1 MNIQRKPKKILFQ
14 ALIISKKIYGKRK
27 VQGIES
33 DPFLQIEEKTFY
45 WSRLNGKKRKKVT
58 NQLLTKWTNIKR
70 CRTFETFKEGYSLWR
85 VEIGDGRNTASCIC
99 PKFGLYGCC
108 KHVLVA
114 LVKLNKL
121 SIPEEY
127 SKKKIVKEN
136 KKRGRAEKAGPSLN
150 KD

>member
-1 MNIQRKPKKILFQ
+1 MNEYQT
-14 ALIISKKIYGKRK
+14 
-27 VQGIES
+27 
-33 DPFLQIEEKTFY
+33 LQ
-45 WSRLNGKKRKKVT
+45 N
-58 NQLLTKWTNIKR
+58 
-70 CRTFETFKEGYSLWR
+70 FEAFKEGYSLWR
-85 VEIGDGRNTASCIC
+85 VEIGDGRNAASYIC

-121 SIPEEY
+121 SIPKEY

-136 KKRGRAEKAGPSLN
+136 KKIGRAEKARLYLN

>member
-1 MNIQRKPKKILFQ
+1 M
-14 ALIISKKIYGKRK
+14 ALIEEVICEHSKEAQENPFPSSYNIEKKLWEK

-85 VEIGDGRNTASCIC
+85 VDIVPVC
-99 PKFGLYGCC
+99 PL
-108 KHVLVA
+108 
-114 LVKLNKL
+114 
-121 SIPEEY
+121 
-127 SKKKIVKEN
+127 
-136 KKRGRAEKAGPSLN
+136 
-150 KD
+150 